1 VLALPAGK
9 SMIEKIEQQDAA
21 ETSAIADELSDE
33 ALDRP
38 TGTLAEFS
46 CFCGNP

>member
-1 VLALPAGK
+1 
-9 SMIEKIEQQDAA
+9 MIEKIEQEDAMEA
-21 ETSAIADELSDE
+21 AAIADDLCDE

-38 TGTLAEFS
+38 TGALAEFS

>member
-1 VLALPAGK
+1 
-9 SMIEKIEQQDAA
+9 MIEKIEQQDAMEA
-21 ETSAIADELSDE
+21 AAVADELSDE

-38 TGTLAEFS
+38 AGTLAEFS

>member
-1 VLALPAGK
+1 
-9 SMIEKIEQQDAA
+9 MIEKIEPEDAMEA
-21 ETSAIADELSDE
+21 AAIAADLFDE